1 MIFVFSNIIWITG
14 QNWTGEVQRWK
25 AFHNFEG
32 DVFVG
37 FFLGVS
43 YIRAPL
49 QSFHFPTVTTVHASE

>member
-37 FFLGVS
+37 FF
-43 YIRAPL
+43 
-49 QSFHFPTVTTVHASE
+49 F